1 MTTVTLT
8 KAADLA
14 RTPFLPVPDR
24 VAFTIPEWFPLIGG
38 IDIMWY
44 GIMLTLGIVA
54 AFLVVYKKAPSR
66 LIDPEKVLDYALW
79 VVPFGVIGARFY
91 YVIFEWQ
98 NYKDDLASI
107 FDIRAGGLAIHG
119 ALIGGFTVGIICL
132 VKWKQ
137 KVLDWV
143 DLTIMGVTIGQ
154 AIGRW
159 GNYFNSEAHGTATD
173 LPWAIYCDGEFVH
186 PTFLYES
193 IWCFLLFIFLLW
205 FDKKKARYRGQ
216 IICLYAIIYSI
227 ERFFVEGLRTDSLWI
242 GPIRQAQLISIVLI
256 ICGIIGLILIGKNKE
271 KLLIKRPEGCGYAGY
286 DKIDVPASEGS
297 EEKA

>member
-8 KAADLA
+8 SAAG

-24 VAFTIPEWFPLIGG
+24 VAFTIPENIPLIGG
-38 IDIMWY
+38 LDIMWY

-66 LIDPEKVLDYALW
+66 CIDPEKTLDYALW
-79 VVPFGVIGARFY
+79 IVPFGVVGARLY
-91 YVIFEWQ
+91 YVIFEWE
-98 NYKDDLASI
+98 NYKDDLRSI
-107 FDIRAGGLAIHG
+107 LNIREGGLAIHG
-119 ALIGGFTVGIICL
+119 ALIAGITVGIICL
-132 VKWKQ
+132 IKWKQ
-137 KVLDWV
+137 KILDWV
-143 DLTIMGVTIGQ
+143 DLTFMGVVIGQ

-193 IWCFLLFIFLLW
+193 IWCFLLFLFLLW
-205 FDKKKARYRGQ
+205 FDKKKAKYRGQ
-216 IICLYAIIYSI
+216 ITCLYWILYSV

-242 GPIRQAQLISIVLI
+242 GSFRQAQVISVVSIVL
-256 ICGIIGLILIGKNKE
+256 GIIGLILINKNKD
-271 KLLIKRPEGCGYAGY
+271 KLVITRPEKKT
-286 DKIDVPASEGS
+286 DKE
-297 EEKA
+297 